1 MQQNIDVW
9 SCTLCFNCTSL
20 YDKEPIYA
28 VKKLCPD
35 CKYIVRTRH
44 TDAVNGIT
52 PLFSFTNPQVSANE
66 RTEARKKR
74 WHEESSM
81 TSMSSMTPAKVA
93 KLKPADY
100 DELRARHEDEIL
112 NRVRYCLDNNL
123 LPAYE
128 HLHKA
133 PGDDT
138 RFMVHSFLP
147 IPSKC

>member
-20 YDKEPIYA
+20 YDQEPFNA
-28 VKKLCPD
+28 AKKLCPQ
-35 CKYIVRTRH
+35 CKYILSTRH
-44 TDAVNGIT
+44 ADAVDGIT

-74 WHEESSM
+74 WHEENSM
-81 TSMSSMTPAKVA
+81 TSMTPAKVA

-138 RFMVHSFLP
+138 RFMVRNLTSYYFHMFT
-147 IPSKC
+147 